1 VRLETTGAHPWC
13 ADIGSEIRVHEFHY
27 SSLESAD
34 PALRY
39 AYRVKRGHGIDGE
52 RDGIVVKNVLASY
65 THLRAAGGCDWPQRF
80 AGFVRSCKTA

>member
-1 VRLETTGAHPWC
+1 MVIDEAPDPEAARAEARRI
-13 ADIGSEIRVHEFHY
+13 AREN
-27 SSLESAD
+27 AD
-34 PALRY
+34 PALRC